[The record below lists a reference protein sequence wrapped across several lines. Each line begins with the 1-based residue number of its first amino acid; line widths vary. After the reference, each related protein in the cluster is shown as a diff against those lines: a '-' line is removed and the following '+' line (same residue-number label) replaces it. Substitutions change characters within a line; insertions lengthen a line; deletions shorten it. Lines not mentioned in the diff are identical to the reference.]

1 MRLKAEGLKNG
12 VYYGIDVET
21 KELGA
26 PKKSTVRLSGVWLT
40 ASVKKIMKSESSTEE
55 KGPQSDVIQ
64 GKQYSFVL
72 LNYSSS
78 ER

>member
-26 PKKSTVRLSGVWLT
+26 LKKSGITLSGVWVT
-40 ASVKKIMKSESSTEE
+40 ASVKKIMKSESSFRA
-55 KGPQSDVIQ
+55 K
-64 GKQYSFVL
+64 K
-72 LNYSSS
+72 
-78 ER
+78 